1 MLEPY
6 EGKLSRTVL
15 RGEGSSNTP
24 DLPAQILENKQRF
37 ISQIMTSKTPVRSAE
52 DVDEATLSYAEI
64 KAIATG
70 NPLIKEKMDIDV
82 KLERLRMARSEFL
95 RTQEQL
101 EFKVTTK
108 YPENLQKLKEEY
120 EKVQK
125 DVELVRQNTILDEA
139 GQEKFKIVLNGK
151 IYDDKD
157 KATNYISD
165 LIKKNMASDLS
176 EPLKGLTGEYKGLH
190 ISTYFENYQL
200 EKMLLRGYQAHEEI
214 VLQGA
219 TRSSKNS
226 SQIAGSN
233 INRIMEMANNRIKMA
248 EDKQQEIEA
257 LQKEIEST
265 REELSKPFPQQ
276 EEYDKLR
283 LRSKELSNLL
293 NENAD
298 EEARN
303 KSKIENEK
311 ESRKEFILN
320 EVADSACERRF
331 CAFVRRKIENEDEWT
346 EEMNKKAIEILLDEG
361 FPKETVTNAVV
372 KYSPTVPSREEVCNI
387 VNDYKKAAASR

>member
-15 RGEGSSNTP
+15 RGEGSSNAPALP
-24 DLPAQILENKQRF
+24 DQILENKQRF

-82 KLERLRMARSEFL
+82 KLERLKMAKSEFL
-95 RTQEQL
+95 RSHEQL
-101 EFKVTTK
+101 EFKVTKK
-108 YPENLQKLKEEY
+108 YPEKLQKLKEEY
-120 EKVQK
+120 EKIQK
-125 DVELVRQNTILDEA
+125 DVELVKQNTILDEA
-139 GQEKFKIVLNGK
+139 GQEKFKMVLNGK
-151 IYDDKD
+151 NFEDKD
-157 KATNYISD
+157 EATNYISK
-165 LIKKNMASDLS
+165 LMKKNMAIDSA
-176 EPLKGLTGEYKGLH
+176 EPLKELTGEYKGLH

-200 EKMLLRGYQAHEEI
+200 EKMILKGYQAHEEI

-226 SQIAGSN
+226 TLVAGSN
-233 INRIMEMANNRIKMA
+233 VNRIMEMACNRVKMA
-248 EDKQQEIEA
+248 EDKQKEIEA
-257 LQKEIEST
+257 LQREIEST

-283 LRSKELSNLL
+283 LRAKELSTLL
-293 NENAD
+293 SENAD
-298 EEARN
+298 EEARD
-303 KSKIENEK
+303 KAQIENEK
-311 ESRKEFILN
+311 ERRIEFILN
-320 EVADSACERRF
+320 EVADSPCERRF

-346 EEMNKKAIEILLDEG
+346 EEMNKKAIGILLDEG
-361 FPKETVTNAVV
+361 FPKDTVTNTVV
-372 KYSPTVPSREEVCNI
+372 KYSPTVPSREEICNI
-387 VNDYKKAAASR
+387 ADDYKRAAASR